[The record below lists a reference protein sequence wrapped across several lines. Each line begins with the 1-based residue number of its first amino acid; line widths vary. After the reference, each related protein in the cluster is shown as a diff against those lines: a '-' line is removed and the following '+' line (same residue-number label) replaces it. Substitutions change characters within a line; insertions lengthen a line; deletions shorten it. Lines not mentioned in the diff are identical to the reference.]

1 MTTTHS
7 HSLSNSL
14 AAPRA
19 SRIFCATGEPAPL
32 LGPPAPIEVA
42 APNQPTCHSP
52 VWMTTTVAANRLA
65 NVAKSA
71 KMRVAGFEKSFSQF
85 SSVAEQRFCNSNPTL
100 CLLWQRLISPVFTRV
115 FPNSR
120 LLWLAPFCPK
130 NPNPYPKAIYKFLT
144 ILKQRLKSS
153 RPEVPIIGKSLGYSQ
168 PPHDRERNLV
178 HNASAVSL
186 TTLVG
191 QPRGIPVLDGRHD

>member
-85 SSVAEQRFCNSNPTL
+85 SSVVEQRFCNSKPAF
-100 CLLWQRLISPVFTRV
+100 CLLWHCLISPVFTRA
-115 FPNSR
+115 FQNSAIAMAGSV
-120 LLWLAPFCPK
+120 LPQ
-130 NPNPYPKAIYKFLT
+130 KAQPVYKSDIQIFDD
-144 ILKQRLKSS
+144 LKTASQ
-153 RPEVPIIGKSLGYSQ
+153 IQ
-168 PPHDRERNLV
+168 PPG
-178 HNASAVSL
+178 SA
-186 TTLVG
+186 
-191 QPRGIPVLDGRHD
+191 HHW